1 MLVRV
6 SLNLAPVSWVAFGLV
21 SVKVMIEVPPE
32 TIGLVPNALAIV
44 GRPSMTVE
52 SASVG
57 LLLAP
62 PPETT
67 AELTSGVEALAA
79 TVTVRVIGSNELP
92 MANASLRVQVSV
104 PSTQFQ
110 FAPLIA
116 VAVRPVGSES
126 VTVTVPEVE
135 APPTLLTRI
144 E

>member
-1 MLVRV
+1 V
-6 SLNLAPVSWVAFGLV
+6 SLKLAPVSWVAFGLV
-21 SVKVMIEVPPE
+21 SVKVMVEVPPE

-44 GRPSMTVE
+44 GSLNMTVE

-62 PPETT
+62 PPETI
-67 AELTSGVEALAA
+67 ALLMSGEEALAA

-92 MANASLRVQVSV
+92 MANASLRVQVNV
-104 PSTQFQ
+104 PNTQFQ

-116 VAVRPVGSES
+116 VAVRPAGSES